1 MIKVEDTVVEING
14 EADLILAEFVI
25 MGMHIKEILNNM
37 EDSIEKSI
45 LFNEFQSDLIKM
57 YKYNS
62 PAEFME
68 AENNNRDINI
78 RELFGLED

>member
-1 MIKVEDTVVEING
+1 MIKVDDALIEING
-14 EADLILAEFVI
+14 EADHILAEFVV
-25 MGMHIKEILNNM
+25 MGMHIKEILNNI
-37 EDSIEKSI
+37 EDSQEKTI

-62 PAEFME
+62 PSEFIE

>member
-1 MIKVEDTVVEING
+1 MIKVANTIIEING

-25 MGMHIKEILNNM
+25 LGMHIKEILNNID
-37 EDSIEKSI
+37 DSQEKII

-62 PAEFME
+62 SSEFME
-68 AENNNRDINI
+68 AENSNRDINV